1 MAIACETVTY
11 CIDALEGA
19 DRLVAIAEA
28 LRRLAARAAEET
40 RKSPR
45 SNPPKNQVTT

>member
-1 MAIACETVTY
+1 MSIAFENVTY
-11 CIDALEGA
+11 CLDALEGP
-19 DRLVAIAEA
+19 DRLLAIAEG